1 MLFSAYQIESL
12 LADFQQSDSPAGK
25 SASETLSLSADAIQ
39 DARQYLRPPKR
50 SPLNW
55 VTPKDIR
62 GLVEDISSYDPVV
75 DNVQQSRA
83 GRFVVP
89 AYVPEIPA
97 PAFPLVRDHTQ
108 MAQESE
114 TIEQESSE
122 SPVTEE
128 DALMSEINT
137 ESAEVADK
145 VSVSVSED
153 ISKENSLIIE
163 TEKSSEESEEST
175 NGEPAASTAS
185 LFEGI
190 DDEEHDEEHELE
202 EEGLQG
208 DNSEENDV
216 VFGDGHIDQK
226 SMRNFVA
233 HYPDSTLKFLMRK
246 NLDGRPLPVGYE
258 EIYSQWENRGL
269 SRGRLKK
276 YLFKLMDW
284 ENFPDIP
291 VHNVVKKIRE
301 HQYFLEIK

>member
-12 LADFQQSDSPAGK
+12 LADFQQTGSPAGK
-25 SASETLSLSADAIQ
+25 FASETLSLSADAIQ
-39 DARQYLRPPKR
+39 DARQYLRPLKR
-50 SPLNW
+50 SHLNW

-62 GLVEDISSYDPVV
+62 GLVEDISFYDPVV

-89 AYVPEIPA
+89 AYVPEVPA
-97 PAFPLVRDHTQ
+97 PSFPLVRDHTK
-108 MAQESE
+108 MAPESK
-114 TIEQESSE
+114 TTEQESSKI
-122 SPVTEE
+122 PVTDQNAMILEV
-128 DALMSEINT
+128 NT
-137 ESAEVADK
+137 ESAEVEDK
-145 VSVSVSED
+145 VSVSGSED
-153 ISKENSLIIE
+153 ISKENSLLIE

-175 NGEPAASTAS
+175 PGESAVSNAS

-190 DDEEHDEEHELE
+190 DDEEHELE

-216 VFGDGHIDQK
+216 VFGDGRIDQK
-226 SMRNFVA
+226 SMSNFVA

-276 YLFKLMDW
+276 YLFKLMEW
-284 ENFPDIP
+284 KNFPDIP
-291 VHNVVKKIRE
+291 VHDVVNNIRE
-301 HQYFLEIK
+301 HQYFLETK

>member
-12 LADFQQSDSPAGK
+12 LDDFQQTYSPAGK

-39 DARQYLRPPKR
+39 DAHKYLRPLKR
-50 SPLNW
+50 SPLHW

-62 GLVEDISSYDPVV
+62 GLIEDISYYDPVV

-97 PAFPLVRDHTQ
+97 PAFPLVSEHTQ
-108 MAQESE
+108 MAPESK
-114 TIEQESSE
+114 TTEQESSE

-128 DALMSEINT
+128 DALMPEINI
-137 ESAEVADK
+137 ESAEAEDK
-145 VSVSVSED
+145 VSVSVYED

-163 TEKSSEESEEST
+163 TEKSSEDSEEST
-175 NGEPAASTAS
+175 NGESAVSTAS

-190 DDEEHDEEHELE
+190 DDDEHDEEHKLE

-216 VFGDGHIDQK
+216 VFGDGRIDQK
-226 SMRNFVA
+226 SMSNFVA
-233 HYPDSTLKFLMRK
+233 NYPDSTLKFLMRK

-276 YLFKLMDW
+276 YLFKLMEW
-284 ENFPDIP
+284 KNFPDIS
-291 VHNVVKKIRE
+291 VHDVVNKIRE

>member
-12 LADFQQSDSPAGK
+12 LADFQQTDSPAGK

-39 DARQYLRPPKR
+39 DARQYLHPLKR
-50 SPLNW
+50 STLNW

-75 DNVQQSRA
+75 DNVQQGRA

-97 PAFPLVRDHTQ
+97 PAFTLVSDHTQ
-108 MAQESE
+108 MAPESE
-114 TIEQESSE
+114 TTEQESPE

-128 DALMSEINT
+128 DALMPEKNT
-137 ESAEVADK
+137 ESAEVEDK

-153 ISKENSLIIE
+153 VSKENSLIIE
-163 TEKSSEESEEST
+163 TEKSSEKSEEST
-175 NGEPAASTAS
+175 NGKSAVSTAS

-190 DDEEHDEEHELE
+190 DDEEHELE

-216 VFGDGHIDQK
+216 VFGDGRIDQK
-226 SMRNFVA
+226 SMSNFVA

-246 NLDGRPLPVGYE
+246 NLDGKPLPVGYE

-276 YLFKLMDW
+276 YLFKLMEW
-284 ENFPDIP
+284 KNFPDIP
-291 VHNVVKKIRE
+291 VHDVVNKIRE

>member
-12 LADFQQSDSPAGK
+12 LADFQQTDSPAGK

-39 DARQYLRPPKR
+39 VARQYLRPLKR

-75 DNVQQSRA
+75 DNVQQGRA

-97 PAFPLVRDHTQ
+97 PAFPLVSDHTQ
-108 MAQESE
+108 MAPESE
-114 TIEQESSE
+114 TTEQESSE

-128 DALMSEINT
+128 DALMPEKNT
-137 ESAEVADK
+137 ESSEVEDK

-153 ISKENSLIIE
+153 ISKENSLTIE

-175 NGEPAASTAS
+175 NGESAVSTAS

-216 VFGDGHIDQK
+216 VFGDGRIDQK
-226 SMRNFVA
+226 SMSNFVA

-246 NLDGRPLPVGYE
+246 NLNGRPLPVGYE

-276 YLFKLMDW
+276 YLFKLMEW
-284 ENFPDIP
+284 KNFPDIP
-291 VHNVVKKIRE
+291 VHDVVNKIRE
-301 HQYFLEIK
+301 HQYFLKIK

>member
-12 LADFQQSDSPAGK
+12 LDDFQQTDSPAGK
-25 SASETLSLSADAIQ
+25 SASETLSLSGDAIQ
-39 DARQYLRPPKR
+39 DAHQYLRPLKR
-50 SPLNW
+50 SPLHW

-62 GLVEDISSYDPVV
+62 GLIEDISSYDPVV

-97 PAFPLVRDHTQ
+97 PAFPLVSDHTQ
-108 MAQESE
+108 MAPESE
-114 TIEQESSE
+114 TTVQESLE
-122 SPVTEE
+122 SPVIEE
-128 DALMSEINT
+128 DALMPEINT
-137 ESAEVADK
+137 ESAEVEDK
-145 VSVSVSED
+145 VSVSVSEN
-153 ISKENSLIIE
+153 ISNENSLIIE
-163 TEKSSEESEEST
+163 TEKSSEESEESA
-175 NGEPAASTAS
+175 NGESAAS

-202 EEGLQG
+202 EEGLKG

-216 VFGDGHIDQK
+216 VFGDGRIDQK
-226 SMRNFVA
+226 SMSNFVA
-233 HYPDSTLKFLMRK
+233 NYPDSTLKFLMRK

-269 SRGRLKK
+269 SRRRLKK
-276 YLFKLMDW
+276 YLFKLMEW
-284 ENFPDIP
+284 KNFPDIP
-291 VHNVVKKIRE
+291 VHDVVNKIRE

>member
-12 LADFQQSDSPAGK
+12 LADFQQTDSPAGK

-39 DARQYLRPPKR
+39 DARQYLRPLKS

-97 PAFPLVRDHTQ
+97 PAFPLVSDHTQ
-108 MAQESE
+108 MAPESE
-114 TIEQESSE
+114 TTEQESSE

-128 DALMSEINT
+128 DALMPEINT
-137 ESAEVADK
+137 ESAEVEDK
-145 VSVSVSED
+145 VSFSVSED
-153 ISKENSLIIE
+153 ISKENGLIIE

-175 NGEPAASTAS
+175 NGESAAS

-190 DDEEHDEEHELE
+190 DDEEHELE

-216 VFGDGHIDQK
+216 VFGDGRIDQK
-226 SMRNFVA
+226 SMSNFVA
-233 HYPDSTLKFLMRK
+233 NYPDSTLKFLMRK

-276 YLFKLMDW
+276 YLFKLMEW
-284 ENFPDIP
+284 KNFPDIP
-291 VHNVVKKIRE
+291 VHDVVNKIRE

>member
-12 LADFQQSDSPAGK
+12 LADFQQTDSPAGK

-39 DARQYLRPPKR
+39 DARQYLRPLKR

-75 DNVQQSRA
+75 DNVQQGRA

-97 PAFPLVRDHTQ
+97 PAFPLVSDHTQ
-108 MAQESE
+108 MAPESE
-114 TIEQESSE
+114 TTEQESSE

-128 DALMSEINT
+128 DALMPELNT
-137 ESAEVADK
+137 ESAEVEDK

-175 NGEPAASTAS
+175 NGESAAS

-190 DDEEHDEEHELE
+190 DDEEHELE

-216 VFGDGHIDQK
+216 VFGDGRIDQK
-226 SMRNFVA
+226 SMSNFVA
-233 HYPDSTLKFLMRK
+233 NYPDSTLKFLMRK

-276 YLFKLMDW
+276 YLFKLMEW

-291 VHNVVKKIRE
+291 VHDVVNKIRE

>member
-12 LADFQQSDSPAGK
+12 LADFQQTGSPAGK

-39 DARQYLRPPKR
+39 DARQYLRPLER

-62 GLVEDISSYDPVV
+62 GLVEDISFYDPVV

-89 AYVPEIPA
+89 AYVPEVPA
-97 PAFPLVRDHTQ
+97 PAFPLVRDHTK
-108 MAQESE
+108 MAPENK
-114 TIEQESSE
+114 TTEQESSK
-122 SPVTEE
+122 SPVTDQNTMIPEV
-128 DALMSEINT
+128 NT
-137 ESAEVADK
+137 ESTEVEDK
-145 VSVSVSED
+145 VSVSGSED
-153 ISKENSLIIE
+153 ISKENSLLIE
-163 TEKSSEESEEST
+163 TEKSSEKST
-175 NGEPAASTAS
+175 HGELAVSTAS

-190 DDEEHDEEHELE
+190 DDEEHELE

-216 VFGDGHIDQK
+216 VFGDGRIDQK
-226 SMRNFVA
+226 SMSNFVA

-276 YLFKLMDW
+276 YLFKLMEW
-284 ENFPDIP
+284 KNFPDIP
-291 VHNVVKKIRE
+291 VHDVVNNIRE

>member
-12 LADFQQSDSPAGK
+12 LDDFQQTDSPAGK

-39 DARQYLRPPKR
+39 DARQYLRPLKR
-50 SPLNW
+50 SPLHW

-62 GLVEDISSYDPVV
+62 GLIEDISSYDPVV

-97 PAFPLVRDHTQ
+97 PAFPLVSDHTQ
-108 MAQESE
+108 MAPESE
-114 TIEQESSE
+114 TTEQESSE

-128 DALMSEINT
+128 DALMPEINT
-137 ESAEVADK
+137 ESAEVEDK

-175 NGEPAASTAS
+175 NGESAAS

-190 DDEEHDEEHELE
+190 DDEEHELE
-202 EEGLQG
+202 EEGLKG

-216 VFGDGHIDQK
+216 VFGDGRIDQK
-226 SMRNFVA
+226 SMSNFVA
-233 HYPDSTLKFLMRK
+233 NYPDSTLKFLMRK

-276 YLFKLMDW
+276 YLFKLMEW
-284 ENFPDIP
+284 KNFPDIP
-291 VHNVVKKIRE
+291 VHDVVNKIRE

>member
-12 LADFQQSDSPAGK
+12 LADFQQTDSPAGK

-39 DARQYLRPPKR
+39 DARQYLRPLKR

-75 DNVQQSRA
+75 DNVQQGRA

-97 PAFPLVRDHTQ
+97 PAFPLVSDHTQ
-108 MAQESE
+108 MAPESE
-114 TIEQESSE
+114 TTEQESSE

-128 DALMSEINT
+128 DALMPEKNT
-137 ESAEVADK
+137 ESAEVEDK

-175 NGEPAASTAS
+175 NGESAVSTAS

-216 VFGDGHIDQK
+216 VFGDGRIDQK
-226 SMRNFVA
+226 SMSNFVA

-276 YLFKLMDW
+276 YLFKLMEW
-284 ENFPDIP
+284 KNFPDIP
-291 VHNVVKKIRE
+291 VHDVVNKIRE

>member
-12 LADFQQSDSPAGK
+12 LADFQQTGSPAGK

-39 DARQYLRPPKR
+39 DARQYLRPLKR
-50 SPLNW
+50 SHLNW

-62 GLVEDISSYDPVV
+62 GLVEDISFYDPVV

-89 AYVPEIPA
+89 AYVPEVPA
-97 PAFPLVRDHTQ
+97 PSFPLVRDHTK
-108 MAQESE
+108 MAPENK
-114 TIEQESSE
+114 TTEQESSK
-122 SPVTEE
+122 SPVTDQNTMIPEV
-128 DALMSEINT
+128 NT
-137 ESAEVADK
+137 ESTEVEDK
-145 VSVSVSED
+145 VSVSGSED
-153 ISKENSLIIE
+153 ISKENSLLIE
-163 TEKSSEESEEST
+163 TEKSSEKST
-175 NGEPAASTAS
+175 HGELAVSTAS

-190 DDEEHDEEHELE
+190 DDEEHELE

-216 VFGDGHIDQK
+216 VFGDGRIDQK
-226 SMRNFVA
+226 SMSNFVA

-276 YLFKLMDW
+276 YLFKLMEW
-284 ENFPDIP
+284 KNFPDIP
-291 VHNVVKKIRE
+291 VHDVVNNIRE
-301 HQYFLEIK
+301 HQYFLETK

>member
-12 LADFQQSDSPAGK
+12 LADFQQTGSPAGK

-39 DARQYLRPPKR
+39 DARQYLRPLKR
-50 SPLNW
+50 SHLNW

-62 GLVEDISSYDPVV
+62 GLVEDISFYDPVV

-89 AYVPEIPA
+89 AYVPEVPA
-97 PAFPLVRDHTQ
+97 PAFPLVRDHTK
-108 MAQESE
+108 MAPESK
-114 TIEQESSE
+114 TTEQESSK
-122 SPVTEE
+122 SPVTDEN
-128 DALMSEINT
+128 AMIPKVNT
-137 ESAEVADK
+137 ESAEVEDK
-145 VSVSVSED
+145 VSVSGSED
-153 ISKENSLIIE
+153 ISNENSLLIE
-163 TEKSSEESEEST
+163 TEKSSEKST
-175 NGEPAASTAS
+175 HGELAVSTAS

-190 DDEEHDEEHELE
+190 DDEEHELE

-216 VFGDGHIDQK
+216 VFGDGRIDQK
-226 SMRNFVA
+226 SMSNFVA

-276 YLFKLMDW
+276 YLFKLMEW
-284 ENFPDIP
+284 KNFPDIP
-291 VHNVVKKIRE
+291 VHDVVNNIRE

>member
-12 LADFQQSDSPAGK
+12 LADFQQTDSPAGK

-39 DARQYLRPPKR
+39 DARQYLRPLKR

-97 PAFPLVRDHTQ
+97 PAFPLVSDHTQ
-108 MAQESE
+108 MAPESE
-114 TIEQESSE
+114 TTEQESSE

-128 DALMSEINT
+128 DALLPEINT
-137 ESAEVADK
+137 ESAEVEDK

-153 ISKENSLIIE
+153 ISKENSLTIE

-175 NGEPAASTAS
+175 NGESAVSTAS

-190 DDEEHDEEHELE
+190 DDEEHELE

-216 VFGDGHIDQK
+216 VFGDGRIDQK
-226 SMRNFVA
+226 SMSNFVA

-276 YLFKLMDW
+276 YLFKLMEW
-284 ENFPDIP
+284 KNFPDIP
-291 VHNVVKKIRE
+291 VHDVVNKIRE

>member
-12 LADFQQSDSPAGK
+12 LDDFQQTDSPAGK

-39 DARQYLRPPKR
+39 DARQYLRPLKR

-62 GLVEDISSYDPVV
+62 GLIEDISSYDPVV

-97 PAFPLVRDHTQ
+97 PAFPLVSDHTQ
-108 MAQESE
+108 MAPESE
-114 TIEQESSE
+114 TTEQESSE

-128 DALMSEINT
+128 DTLMPEINT
-137 ESAEVADK
+137 ESAEVEDK
-145 VSVSVSED
+145 VSFSVSEN
-153 ISKENSLIIE
+153 ISNENSLIIE

-175 NGEPAASTAS
+175 NGESAAS

-190 DDEEHDEEHELE
+190 DDEEHELE

-216 VFGDGHIDQK
+216 VFGDGRIDQK
-226 SMRNFVA
+226 SMSNFVA
-233 HYPDSTLKFLMRK
+233 NYPDSTLKFLMRK

-276 YLFKLMDW
+276 YLFKLMEW
-284 ENFPDIP
+284 KNFPDIP
-291 VHNVVKKIRE
+291 VHDVVNKIRE

>member
-12 LADFQQSDSPAGK
+12 LADFQQTDYPAGK
-25 SASETLSLSADAIQ
+25 SASETLSISADAIQ
-39 DARQYLRPPKR
+39 DARQYLRPLKR

-97 PAFPLVRDHTQ
+97 PAFPLVGDHTQ
-108 MAQESE
+108 MAPESE
-114 TIEQESSE
+114 TTEQESSE

-128 DALMSEINT
+128 DALLPEINT
-137 ESAEVADK
+137 ESAEVEDK

-175 NGEPAASTAS
+175 NGESAAS

-190 DDEEHDEEHELE
+190 DDEEHELE

-216 VFGDGHIDQK
+216 VFGDGRIDQK
-226 SMRNFVA
+226 SMSNFVA

-276 YLFKLMDW
+276 YLFKLMEW

-291 VHNVVKKIRE
+291 VHDVVNKIRE

>member
-12 LADFQQSDSPAGK
+12 LADFQQTDSPASK

-39 DARQYLRPPKR
+39 DARQYLRPLKR

-97 PAFPLVRDHTQ
+97 PAFPLVSDHTQ
-108 MAQESE
+108 MAPESE
-114 TIEQESSE
+114 TTGPESLE

-128 DALMSEINT
+128 DALMPEINT
-137 ESAEVADK
+137 ESAEVEDK
-145 VSVSVSED
+145 VSVSVSEN
-153 ISKENSLIIE
+153 ISNENSLIIE

-175 NGEPAASTAS
+175 NGESAAS

-202 EEGLQG
+202 EEGLKG

-216 VFGDGHIDQK
+216 VFGDGRIDHK
-226 SMRNFVA
+226 SMSNFVA
-233 HYPDSTLKFLMRK
+233 NYPDSTLKFLMRK

-276 YLFKLMDW
+276 YLFKLMEW

-291 VHNVVKKIRE
+291 VHDVVNKIRE

>member
-12 LADFQQSDSPAGK
+12 LDDFQQTDSPAGK

-39 DARQYLRPPKR
+39 DARQYLRPLKR

-97 PAFPLVRDHTQ
+97 PAFPLVSDHTQ
-108 MAQESE
+108 MAPESE

-128 DALMSEINT
+128 DALMPEKNT
-137 ESAEVADK
+137 ESSEVEDK

-153 ISKENSLIIE
+153 ISKENSLTIE

-175 NGEPAASTAS
+175 NGESAVSTAS

-190 DDEEHDEEHELE
+190 DDEDYDEEHELE

-208 DNSEENDV
+208 DNSQENDV
-216 VFGDGHIDQK
+216 VFGDGRIDQK
-226 SMRNFVA
+226 SMSNFVA

-246 NLDGRPLPVGYE
+246 NLNGKPLPVGYE

-276 YLFKLMDW
+276 YLFKLMEW
-284 ENFPDIP
+284 KNFPDIP
-291 VHNVVKKIRE
+291 VHDVVNKIRE

>member
-12 LADFQQSDSPAGK
+12 LDDFQQTDSPAGK

-39 DARQYLRPPKR
+39 DARQYLRPLER

-97 PAFPLVRDHTQ
+97 PAFPLVSDHTQ
-108 MAQESE
+108 MAPESE
-114 TIEQESSE
+114 TTEQESSE

-128 DALMSEINT
+128 DALMPEINT
-137 ESAEVADK
+137 ESAEVEDK

-163 TEKSSEESEEST
+163 TEESSEESEEST
-175 NGEPAASTAS
+175 NGESAAS

-190 DDEEHDEEHELE
+190 DDEEHELE

-216 VFGDGHIDQK
+216 VFGDGRINQK
-226 SMRNFVA
+226 SMSNFVA

-276 YLFKLMDW
+276 YLFKLMEW
-284 ENFPDIP
+284 KNFPDIP
-291 VHNVVKKIRE
+291 VHDVVNKIRE

>member
-1 MLFSAYQIESL
+1 MLFSAYQIESM
-12 LADFQQSDSPAGK
+12 LADFQQTDSPAGK

-39 DARQYLRPPKR
+39 DAHQYLRPLKR
-50 SPLNW
+50 SPLHW

-62 GLVEDISSYDPVV
+62 GLIEDISSYDPVV

-97 PAFPLVRDHTQ
+97 PAFPLVSDHTQ
-108 MAQESE
+108 MAPESE
-114 TIEQESSE
+114 TTEQESSE

-128 DALMSEINT
+128 DALMPEINT
-137 ESAEVADK
+137 ESAEVEDK
-145 VSVSVSED
+145 VSFSVSED

-175 NGEPAASTAS
+175 NGESAAS
-185 LFEGI
+185 LFDGI
-190 DDEEHDEEHELE
+190 DDEEHELE
-202 EEGLQG
+202 EEGLKG

-216 VFGDGHIDQK
+216 VFGDGRIDQK
-226 SMRNFVA
+226 SMSNFVA
-233 HYPDSTLKFLMRK
+233 NYPDSTLKFLMRK

-276 YLFKLMDW
+276 YLFKLMEW
-284 ENFPDIP
+284 KNFPDIP
-291 VHNVVKKIRE
+291 VHDVVNKIRE

>member
-12 LADFQQSDSPAGK
+12 LDDFQQTDSPAGK

-39 DARQYLRPPKR
+39 DARQYLRPLER

-62 GLVEDISSYDPVV
+62 GLIEDISSYDPVV

-97 PAFPLVRDHTQ
+97 PAFPLVSDHTQ
-108 MAQESE
+108 MAPESE
-114 TIEQESSE
+114 TTEQESSE

-128 DALMSEINT
+128 DALMPEINT
-137 ESAEVADK
+137 ESAEVEDK
-145 VSVSVSED
+145 VSFSVSEN
-153 ISKENSLIIE
+153 ILNENSLIIE

-175 NGEPAASTAS
+175 NGESAAS
-185 LFEGI
+185 LFDGI
-190 DDEEHDEEHELE
+190 DDEEHELE
-202 EEGLQG
+202 EEGLQE

-216 VFGDGHIDQK
+216 VFGDGRIDQK
-226 SMRNFVA
+226 SMSNFVA
-233 HYPDSTLKFLMRK
+233 NYPDSTLKFLMRK

-276 YLFKLMDW
+276 YLFKLMEW
-284 ENFPDIP
+284 KNFPDIP
-291 VHNVVKKIRE
+291 VHDVVNKIRE

>member
-12 LADFQQSDSPAGK
+12 LADFQQTGSPAGK

-39 DARQYLRPPKR
+39 DARQYLRPLKR
-50 SPLNW
+50 SHLNW

-62 GLVEDISSYDPVV
+62 GLVEDISFYDPVV

-89 AYVPEIPA
+89 AYVPEVPA
-97 PAFPLVRDHTQ
+97 PAFPLVRDHTK
-108 MAQESE
+108 MAPESK
-114 TIEQESSE
+114 TTEQESSK
-122 SPVTEE
+122 SPVTDQNAMIPEV
-128 DALMSEINT
+128 NT
-137 ESAEVADK
+137 ESAEVEDK
-145 VSVSVSED
+145 VSVSGSED
-153 ISKENSLIIE
+153 ILKKNSLLIE

-175 NGEPAASTAS
+175 PGESAVSTAS

-190 DDEEHDEEHELE
+190 DDEEHELE

-216 VFGDGHIDQK
+216 VFGDGRIDQK
-226 SMRNFVA
+226 SMSNFVA

-276 YLFKLMDW
+276 YLFKLMEW
-284 ENFPDIP
+284 KNFPDIP
-291 VHNVVKKIRE
+291 VNDVVNNIRE

>member
-12 LADFQQSDSPAGK
+12 LADFQQTGSPAGK

-39 DARQYLRPPKR
+39 DARQYLRPLKR
-50 SPLNW
+50 SHLNW

-62 GLVEDISSYDPVV
+62 GLVEDISFYDPVV

-89 AYVPEIPA
+89 AYVPEVPA
-97 PAFPLVRDHTQ
+97 PSFPLVRDHTK
-108 MAQESE
+108 MAPESK
-114 TIEQESSE
+114 TTEQESSK
-122 SPVTEE
+122 SPVTDENAMIPE
-128 DALMSEINT
+128 VNT
-137 ESAEVADK
+137 ESAEVEDK
-145 VSVSVSED
+145 VSVSGSED
-153 ISKENSLIIE
+153 ISNENSLLIE

-175 NGEPAASTAS
+175 PGESAVSTAS

-190 DDEEHDEEHELE
+190 DDEEHELE

-216 VFGDGHIDQK
+216 VFGDGRIDQK
-226 SMRNFVA
+226 SMSNFVA

-276 YLFKLMDW
+276 YLFKLMEW
-284 ENFPDIP
+284 KNFPDIP
-291 VHNVVKKIRE
+291 VHDVVNNIRE

>member
-12 LADFQQSDSPAGK
+12 LADFQQTDSPAGK

-39 DARQYLRPPKR
+39 DARQYLRPLKR
-50 SPLNW
+50 SPMNW

-97 PAFPLVRDHTQ
+97 PAFPLVSDHTQ
-108 MAQESE
+108 MAPESE
-114 TIEQESSE
+114 TTEQESSE

-128 DALMSEINT
+128 DALMPEINT
-137 ESAEVADK
+137 ESAEVEDK
-145 VSVSVSED
+145 VSVSVSEN
-153 ISKENSLIIE
+153 ISNENSLIIE
-163 TEKSSEESEEST
+163 TEESSEESEEST
-175 NGEPAASTAS
+175 NGESAAS
-185 LFEGI
+185 LFDGI
-190 DDEEHDEEHELE
+190 DDEEHELE

-216 VFGDGHIDQK
+216 VFGDGRIDQK
-226 SMRNFVA
+226 SMSNFVA

-276 YLFKLMDW
+276 YLFKLMEW

-291 VHNVVKKIRE
+291 VHDVVNKIRE

>member
-12 LADFQQSDSPAGK
+12 LADFQQTGSPAGK

-39 DARQYLRPPKR
+39 DARQYLRPLKR
-50 SPLNW
+50 SHLNW

-62 GLVEDISSYDPVV
+62 GLVEDISFYDPVV

-89 AYVPEIPA
+89 AYVPEVPA
-97 PAFPLVRDHTQ
+97 PSFPLVRDHTK
-108 MAQESE
+108 MAPENK
-114 TIEQESSE
+114 TTEQESSK
-122 SPVTEE
+122 SPVTVQNTMIPEV
-128 DALMSEINT
+128 NT
-137 ESAEVADK
+137 ESTEVEDK
-145 VSVSVSED
+145 VSVSGSED
-153 ISKENSLIIE
+153 ISKENSLLIE
-163 TEKSSEESEEST
+163 TEKSSEKST
-175 NGEPAASTAS
+175 HGELAVSTAS

-190 DDEEHDEEHELE
+190 DDEEHELE

-216 VFGDGHIDQK
+216 VFGDGRIDQK
-226 SMRNFVA
+226 SMSNFVA

-276 YLFKLMDW
+276 YLFKLMEW
-284 ENFPDIP
+284 KNFPDIP
-291 VHNVVKKIRE
+291 VHDVVNNIRE

>member
-12 LADFQQSDSPAGK
+12 LADFQQTGSPAGK

-39 DARQYLRPPKR
+39 DARQYLRPLKR
-50 SPLNW
+50 SHLNW

-62 GLVEDISSYDPVV
+62 GLVEDISFYDPVV

-89 AYVPEIPA
+89 AYVPEVPA
-97 PAFPLVRDHTQ
+97 PSFPLVRDHTK
-108 MAQESE
+108 MAPENK
-114 TIEQESSE
+114 TTEQESSK
-122 SPVTEE
+122 SPVTFQNTMIPEV
-128 DALMSEINT
+128 NT
-137 ESAEVADK
+137 ESTEVEDK
-145 VSVSVSED
+145 VSVSGSED
-153 ISKENSLIIE
+153 ISKENSLLIE
-163 TEKSSEESEEST
+163 TEKSSEKST
-175 NGEPAASTAS
+175 HGELAVSTAS

-190 DDEEHDEEHELE
+190 DDEEHELE

-216 VFGDGHIDQK
+216 VFGDGRIDQK
-226 SMRNFVA
+226 SMSNFVA

-276 YLFKLMDW
+276 YLFKLMEW
-284 ENFPDIP
+284 KNFPDIP
-291 VHNVVKKIRE
+291 VHDVVNNIRE

>member
-12 LADFQQSDSPAGK
+12 LADFQQTGSPAGK

-39 DARQYLRPPKR
+39 DARQYLRPLKR
-50 SPLNW
+50 SHLNW

-62 GLVEDISSYDPVV
+62 GLVEDISFYDPVV

-89 AYVPEIPA
+89 AYVPEVPA
-97 PAFPLVRDHTQ
+97 PAFPLVRDHTK
-108 MAQESE
+108 MAPESK
-114 TIEQESSE
+114 TTEQESSK
-122 SPVTEE
+122 SPVTDQNAMIPEV
-128 DALMSEINT
+128 NT
-137 ESAEVADK
+137 ESAEVEDK
-145 VSVSVSED
+145 VSVSGSED
-153 ISKENSLIIE
+153 ISKENSLLIE

-175 NGEPAASTAS
+175 PGESAVSTAS

-190 DDEEHDEEHELE
+190 DDEEHELE

-216 VFGDGHIDQK
+216 VFGDGRIDQK
-226 SMRNFVA
+226 SMSNFVA

-276 YLFKLMDW
+276 YLFKLMEW
-284 ENFPDIP
+284 KNFPDIP
-291 VHNVVKKIRE
+291 VHDVVNNIRE

>member
-12 LADFQQSDSPAGK
+12 LANFQQTGSPAGK

-39 DARQYLRPPKR
+39 DARQYLRPLKR
-50 SPLNW
+50 SHLNW

-62 GLVEDISSYDPVV
+62 GLVEDISFYDPVV

-89 AYVPEIPA
+89 AYVPEVPA
-97 PAFPLVRDHTQ
+97 PSFPLVRDHTK
-108 MAQESE
+108 MAPENK
-114 TIEQESSE
+114 TTEQESSK
-122 SPVTEE
+122 SPVTVQNTMIPEV
-128 DALMSEINT
+128 NT
-137 ESAEVADK
+137 ESTEVEDK
-145 VSVSVSED
+145 VSVSGSED
-153 ISKENSLIIE
+153 ISKENSLLIE
-163 TEKSSEESEEST
+163 TEKSSEKST
-175 NGEPAASTAS
+175 HGELAVSTAS

-190 DDEEHDEEHELE
+190 DDEEHELE

-216 VFGDGHIDQK
+216 VFGDGRIDQK
-226 SMRNFVA
+226 SMSNFVA

-276 YLFKLMDW
+276 YLFKLMEW
-284 ENFPDIP
+284 KNFPDIP
-291 VHNVVKKIRE
+291 VHDVVNNIRE

>member
-12 LADFQQSDSPAGK
+12 LADFQQTGSPAGK

-39 DARQYLRPPKR
+39 DARQYLRPLKR
-50 SPLNW
+50 SPLHW

-62 GLVEDISSYDPVV
+62 GLIEDISFYDPVV

-89 AYVPEIPA
+89 AYVPEVPA
-97 PAFPLVRDHTQ
+97 PAFPLVRDHTK
-108 MAQESE
+108 MAPESK
-114 TIEQESSE
+114 TTEQESSK
-122 SPVTEE
+122 SPVTDQNAMIPEV
-128 DALMSEINT
+128 NT
-137 ESAEVADK
+137 ESAEVEDK
-145 VSVSVSED
+145 VSVSGSED
-153 ISKENSLIIE
+153 ISKENSLLIE
-163 TEKSSEESEEST
+163 TEKSSEKST
-175 NGEPAASTAS
+175 HGELAVSTAS

-190 DDEEHDEEHELE
+190 DDEEHELE

-216 VFGDGHIDQK
+216 VFGDGRIDQK
-226 SMRNFVA
+226 SMSNFVA

-276 YLFKLMDW
+276 YLFKLMEW
-284 ENFPDIP
+284 KNFPDIP
-291 VHNVVKKIRE
+291 VHDVVNNIRE

>member
-12 LADFQQSDSPAGK
+12 LDDFQQTDSPAGK

-39 DARQYLRPPKR
+39 DARQYLRPLKR
-50 SPLNW
+50 SPLHW

-62 GLVEDISSYDPVV
+62 GLIEDISSYDPVV

-97 PAFPLVRDHTQ
+97 PAFPLVSDHTQ
-108 MAQESE
+108 MAPESE
-114 TIEQESSE
+114 TTEQESSE

-128 DALMSEINT
+128 DALMSKIIT
-137 ESAEVADK
+137 ESAESEDEF
-145 VSVSVSED
+145 SVSVSED
-153 ISKENSLIIE
+153 ISKENGLIIE
-163 TEKSSEESEEST
+163 NEKRSEESEEST
-175 NGEPAASTAS
+175 NGESAAS

-202 EEGLQG
+202 EEGLKG

-216 VFGDGHIDQK
+216 VFGDGRIDQK
-226 SMRNFVA
+226 SMSNFVA
-233 HYPDSTLKFLMRK
+233 NYPDSTLKFLMRK

-276 YLFKLMDW
+276 YLFKLMEW
-284 ENFPDIP
+284 KNFPDIP
-291 VHNVVKKIRE
+291 VHDVVNKIRE

>member
-12 LADFQQSDSPAGK
+12 LADFQQTGSPAGK

-39 DARQYLRPPKR
+39 DARQYLRPLKR
-50 SPLNW
+50 SHLNW

-62 GLVEDISSYDPVV
+62 GLVEDISFYDPVV

-89 AYVPEIPA
+89 AYVPEVPA
-97 PAFPLVRDHTQ
+97 PSFPLVRDHTK
-108 MAQESE
+108 MAPENK
-114 TIEQESSE
+114 TTEQESSK
-122 SPVTEE
+122 SPVTVQNTMIPEV
-128 DALMSEINT
+128 NT
-137 ESAEVADK
+137 ESTEVEDK
-145 VSVSVSED
+145 VSVSGSED
-153 ISKENSLIIE
+153 ISKENSLLIE
-163 TEKSSEESEEST
+163 TEKSSEKST
-175 NGEPAASTAS
+175 HGELAVSTAS

-190 DDEEHDEEHELE
+190 DDEEHELE

-216 VFGDGHIDQK
+216 VFGDGRIDQK
-226 SMRNFVA
+226 SMSNFVA

-276 YLFKLMDW
+276 YLFKLMEW
-284 ENFPDIP
+284 KNFPDIP
-291 VHNVVKKIRE
+291 VHDVVNNIRE
-301 HQYFLEIK
+301 HQYFLETK

>member
-12 LADFQQSDSPAGK
+12 LADFQQTDSPAGK

-39 DARQYLRPPKR
+39 DARQYLRPLKR

-62 GLVEDISSYDPVV
+62 GLVEDISFYDPVV

-97 PAFPLVRDHTQ
+97 PAFPLVSDHTQ
-108 MAQESE
+108 MAPESE
-114 TIEQESSE
+114 TTEQESSE
-122 SPVTEE
+122 STVTEE
-128 DALMSEINT
+128 DALMPEINT
-137 ESAEVADK
+137 ESSEVEDK

-175 NGEPAASTAS
+175 NGESAAS

-216 VFGDGHIDQK
+216 VFGDGRIDQK
-226 SMRNFVA
+226 SMSNFVA

-246 NLDGRPLPVGYE
+246 NLDGKPLPVGYE

-276 YLFKLMDW
+276 YLFKLMEW
-284 ENFPDIP
+284 KNFPDIP
-291 VHNVVKKIRE
+291 VHDVVNKIRE

>member
-12 LADFQQSDSPAGK
+12 LDDFQQTDSPAGK

-39 DARQYLRPPKR
+39 DAHQYLRPLKR

-62 GLVEDISSYDPVV
+62 GLIEDISYYDPVV

-97 PAFPLVRDHTQ
+97 PAFPLVSDHTQ
-108 MAQESE
+108 MAPESE
-114 TIEQESSE
+114 TTEQESSE

-128 DALMSEINT
+128 DALMPEINT
-137 ESAEVADK
+137 ESAEVEDK

-163 TEKSSEESEEST
+163 TEESSEESEEST
-175 NGEPAASTAS
+175 NGESAASI
-185 LFEGI
+185 FDGI
-190 DDEEHDEEHELE
+190 DDEEHELE
-202 EEGLQG
+202 EEGLKG

-216 VFGDGHIDQK
+216 VFGDGRIDQK
-226 SMRNFVA
+226 SMSNFVA
-233 HYPDSTLKFLMRK
+233 NYPDSTLKFLMRK

-276 YLFKLMDW
+276 YLFKLMEW
-284 ENFPDIP
+284 KNFPDIP
-291 VHNVVKKIRE
+291 VHDVVNKIRE

>member
-12 LADFQQSDSPAGK
+12 LADFQQTDSPAGK

-39 DARQYLRPPKR
+39 DARQYLRPLKR

-75 DNVQQSRA
+75 DNVQQGRA

-97 PAFPLVRDHTQ
+97 PAFPLVSDHTQ
-108 MAQESE
+108 MAPESE
-114 TIEQESSE
+114 TTEQESSE

-128 DALMSEINT
+128 DALMPEINT
-137 ESAEVADK
+137 ESAEVEDK
-145 VSVSVSED
+145 VSFSVSED
-153 ISKENSLIIE
+153 ISKENTLIIE

-175 NGEPAASTAS
+175 NGESAVSTAS

-190 DDEEHDEEHELE
+190 DDEEHELE

-216 VFGDGHIDQK
+216 VFGDGRIDQK
-226 SMRNFVA
+226 SMSNFVA

-276 YLFKLMDW
+276 YLFKLMEW

-291 VHNVVKKIRE
+291 VHDVVNKIRE

>member
-12 LADFQQSDSPAGK
+12 LADFQQTDSPAGK

-39 DARQYLRPPKR
+39 DARQYLRPLKR

-97 PAFPLVRDHTQ
+97 PAFPLVSDHTQ
-108 MAQESE
+108 MAPESE
-114 TIEQESSE
+114 TTEQESSE

-128 DALMSEINT
+128 DALMPEINT
-137 ESAEVADK
+137 ESAEVEDK

-175 NGEPAASTAS
+175 NGESAAS

-190 DDEEHDEEHELE
+190 DDEEHELE

-216 VFGDGHIDQK
+216 VFGDGRIDQK
-226 SMRNFVA
+226 SMSNFVA
-233 HYPDSTLKFLMRK
+233 NYPDSTLKFLMRK

-276 YLFKLMDW
+276 YLFKLMEW
-284 ENFPDIP
+284 KNFPDIP
-291 VHNVVKKIRE
+291 VHDVVNKIRE

>member
-12 LADFQQSDSPAGK
+12 LADFQQTGSPAGK

-39 DARQYLRPPKR
+39 DARQYLRPLKR
-50 SPLNW
+50 SHLNW

-62 GLVEDISSYDPVV
+62 GLVEDISFYDPVV

-89 AYVPEIPA
+89 AYVPEVPA
-97 PAFPLVRDHTQ
+97 PSFPLVRDHTK
-108 MAQESE
+108 MAPENK
-114 TIEQESSE
+114 TTEQESSK
-122 SPVTEE
+122 SPVTDQNTMIPEV
-128 DALMSEINT
+128 NT
-137 ESAEVADK
+137 ESTEVEDK
-145 VSVSVSED
+145 VSVSGSED
-153 ISKENSLIIE
+153 ISKENSLLIE
-163 TEKSSEESEEST
+163 TEKSSEKST
-175 NGEPAASTAS
+175 HGELAVSTAS

-190 DDEEHDEEHELE
+190 DDEEHELE

-216 VFGDGHIDQK
+216 VFGDGRIDQK
-226 SMRNFVA
+226 SMSNFVA

-276 YLFKLMDW
+276 YLFKLMEW
-284 ENFPDIP
+284 KNFPDIP
-291 VHNVVKKIRE
+291 VHDVVNNIRE

>member
-12 LADFQQSDSPAGK
+12 LDDFQQTDSPAGK

-39 DARQYLRPPKR
+39 DARQYLRPLKR

-62 GLVEDISSYDPVV
+62 GLIEDISSYDPVV

-97 PAFPLVRDHTQ
+97 PAFPLVSDNTK
-108 MAQESE
+108 MDPESE
-114 TIEQESSE
+114 TTEQKSSE

-128 DALMSEINT
+128 DSLMTEINT
-137 ESAEVADK
+137 ESAEVEDK
-145 VSVSVSED
+145 VSFSVSED
-153 ISKENSLIIE
+153 ISKENSLKIE

-175 NGEPAASTAS
+175 NGKSAAS

-190 DDEEHDEEHELE
+190 DDDEHELE

-216 VFGDGHIDQK
+216 VFGDGRIDQK
-226 SMRNFVA
+226 SMSNFVA
-233 HYPDSTLKFLMRK
+233 NYPDSTLKFLMRK

-276 YLFKLMDW
+276 YLFKLMEW
-284 ENFPDIP
+284 KNFPDIP
-291 VHNVVKKIRE
+291 VHDVVNKIRE